1 MKKKCLL
8 FCALFLTIFMI
19 AGMTSNAKTKR
30 EIKEEYEELFDEL
43 ENTEDEDLEEWFVK
57 YKKFADTYDPE
68 RDTIEYFFDEDEIYL
83 MERVVETETYDA
95 DFIQKVNVANVLLN
109 RWQYYYVFSD
119 DITEIITSP
128 NQFDYHRTEIS
139 ESTIHALYFAFEI
152 RDTTNGSIA
161 FRSDKNVP
169 QHPDWKFEMY
179 DGIHWFYKIREKDDY
194 EK

>member
-8 FCALFLTIFMI
+8 FFALFLSIFMSI
-19 AGMTSNAKTKR
+19 EITANAKTR
-30 EIKEEYEELFDEL
+30 AEIKEEYEELFDEL
-43 ENTEDEDLEEWFVK
+43 ETTNDEDLEEWFVK
-57 YKKFADTYDPE
+57 YKKFADTYDCE

-83 MERVVETETYDA
+83 MERVVETETHDA

-109 RWQYYYVFSD
+109 RWQYCDIFGT

-152 RDTTNGSIA
+152 RDTTDGSIA
-161 FRSDKNVP
+161 FRSDRNTPPTSRLAVGNV
-169 QHPDWKFEMY
+169 
-179 DGIHWFYKIREKDDY
+179 
-194 EK
+194 